1 MRARRLSAAAAAAQD
16 GEAEAAK
23 EAMELMRIQQRQAR
37 QKLLLLPT
45 STFVTVWAGWIIGP
59 LVVYTCIAV
68 PLDVSFNFVTY
79 MAADDLTAMFIVDRV
94 VDVCFAI
101 DIAINFRTAFYS
113 AENELVLDGKQSARQ
128 YSLSWFPIDL
138 ISTIPFEIFAGD
150 NGAAIGILKLPR
162 LLRLGRLLKRL
173 DRLRA
178 ANIIR
183 VLKLI
188 FVFLLLAHWVACIWW
203 ALGVGDFNLQAPFG
217 ASWILRVP
225 SLAHPEPLYPSVAVA
240 ASLNATAPYRADNL
254 QQYITSLYWS
264 LTMLMKTPVVGP
276 DTLVE
281 KIFSCFLVLLGA
293 FVFAVLLGNIT
304 AMIAVFD
311 RKNAMFRDRV
321 GEIDRFAASR
331 SLPNSLHKKV
341 LRHFREHW
349 SLTIGLE
356 TSDLI
361 KHMKLPTALGNQLL
375 RAIHSDLVDASP
387 VLRACPSPLLVEV
400 PFRRCAPPI
409 QVSPLT
415 PAPSPPRRCGGC
427 SPSSAC
433 RRNSC

>member
-203 ALGVGDFNLQAPFG
+203 ALGVGDFNINAPFG

-321 GEIDRFAASR
+321 GEIDR
-331 SLPNSLHKKV
+331 
-341 LRHFREHW
+341 
-349 SLTIGLE
+349 G
-356 TSDLI
+356 
-361 KHMKLPTALGNQLL
+361 
-375 RAIHSDLVDASP
+375 HSSSP
-387 VLRACPSPLLVEV
+387 EIS
-400 PFRRCAPPI
+400 
-409 QVSPLT
+409 
-415 PAPSPPRRCGGC
+415 
-427 SPSSAC
+427 
-433 RRNSC
+433 